1 MKDKNL
7 NIKITSDLQSR
18 MKYHKEKSFINW
30 SALITD
36 FIENRIKEEDELI
49 TELQL
54 LRNSHDFDF
63 DKM

>member
-1 MKDKNL
+1 
-7 NIKITSDLQSR
+7 